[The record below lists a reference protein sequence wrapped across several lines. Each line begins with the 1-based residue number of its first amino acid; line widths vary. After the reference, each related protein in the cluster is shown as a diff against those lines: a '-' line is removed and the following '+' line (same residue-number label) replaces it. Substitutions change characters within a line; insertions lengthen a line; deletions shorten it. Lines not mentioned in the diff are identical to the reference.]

1 MIQTIY
7 ADRSGFQKSIE
18 QARQA
23 WISEILLFIG
33 IDYESLVELEKD
45 QIREIFIEYNIEIVE
60 YLDINACMIYF
71 EGNVIGEWLGPE
83 FKLMK
88 DENGT
93 YYEIT
98 IESWSIIEDEEQ
110 EEHD

>member
-7 ADRSGFQKSIE
+7 ADRSGFQESIE

-45 QIREIFIEYNIEIVE
+45 Q
-60 YLDINACMIYF
+60 
-71 EGNVIGEWLGPE
+71 
-83 FKLMK
+83 K
-88 DENGT
+88 
-93 YYEIT
+93 
-98 IESWSIIEDEEQ
+98 
-110 EEHD
+110 